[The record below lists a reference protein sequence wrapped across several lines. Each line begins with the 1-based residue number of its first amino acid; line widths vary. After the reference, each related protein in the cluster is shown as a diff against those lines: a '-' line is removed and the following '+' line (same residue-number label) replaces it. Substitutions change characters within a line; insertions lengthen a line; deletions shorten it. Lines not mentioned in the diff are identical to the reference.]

1 MLSETNVDTG
11 AANTIPMSDLR
22 NGSSA
27 RNGSAQTINNRS
39 YSSSGQSCFSN
50 MCSFGGNAVLFR
62 SEPMSRCQLIL
73 QSEAAYNCIA
83 ELGELGL
90 VQFVDLNPEVSSFQ
104 RKFVS
109 EVKRCEEMERK
120 MRYIQ
125 KEAMRDELPIHEPDE
140 NPPAPAPRE
149 MTELETSLS
158 HLEKDLSDVTTNYVA
173 LKKNQQDLL
182 EMKNLLSKAD
192 AFLSESSLQ
201 IADSAGDEETR
212 NTDDA
217 QLIDVRTDEGFSSMK
232 FNITA
237 GVIERSKMNSF
248 ERILWRVSKGNVF
261 VRFSDIEDESA
272 HGALLDKS
280 VFMIF
285 YQGEALKARV
295 KKICEGYHAVV
306 YPCPEKASERREMK
320 YGVNTRLEDMKTVL
334 NETEIHR
341 RRLLETGARN
351 LRLWFT
357 KIRKIKAIYHCL
369 NLFSFDVT
377 QKALVAECWMPEHDI
392 QVIQEALQRG
402 ADASGSTIPPILNSV
417 AYVDE
422 MPPTFNRLNKYTSG
436 FQSLVDAYGVNSYRE
451 VNPAVYTIATFP
463 FLFAVMFGDVGHG
476 LIVLLAGIWMV
487 MQENKL
493 EKTAEKSEIFGIFFG
508 GRYII
513 LLMGLFS
520 IYTGFIYN
528 DIFSKSMNI
537 FGSHWNYNETFQFP
551 LKMEDSLMLD
561 PGNRGQYQFTPYVF
575 GVDPAW
581 QSATNKITFLNGYKM
596 KISLIFGLI
605 HMVFG
610 ITLSLWNKVIK
621 RSYADIFLEFIPQL
635 YFIVAIFCYLIF
647 MIMFKWVSY
656 YADNATQDT
665 NVWSEHC
672 APNLL
677 ITFINMMLFKAAD
690 PDPKLVAIC
699 QGKET
704 YMYGGQY
711 YIQVF
716 LVISGVLM
724 VPIMLFGKPIHT
736 IMGKRLIDFRDLLF
750 VADWFQFTCWLCH
763 MLFGK
768 PIHTI
773 MGKRLIDFRD
783 LLFVVELAQ
792 SLTYLF
798 FPLPLGRRAR
808 RRNYEP
814 MADNLLDAEEGPARD
829 GDTDASVEIRN
840 GQPGGRSAP
849 VSSGHGGGEDS
860 FSEIMIYQGIH
871 TIEYVLGSV
880 SHTASYLRLWAL
892 SLAHSQLSEV
902 LWSMVMNIPLSTS
915 NPFVAVPMLYV
926 IFSFWAV
933 CSVGILVVMEGLSAF
948 LHTLRLHWVEFQS

>member
-1 MLSETNVDTG
+1 
-11 AANTIPMSDLR
+11 
-22 NGSSA
+22 
-27 RNGSAQTINNRS
+27 
-39 YSSSGQSCFSN
+39 
-50 MCSFGGNAVLFR
+50 
-62 SEPMSRCQLIL
+62 
-73 QSEAAYNCIA
+73 
-83 ELGELGL
+83 
-90 VQFVDLNPEVSSFQ
+90 
-104 RKFVS
+104 
-109 EVKRCEEMERK
+109 
-120 MRYIQ
+120 
-125 KEAMRDELPIHEPDE
+125 
-140 NPPAPAPRE
+140 
-149 MTELETSLS
+149 
-158 HLEKDLSDVTTNYVA
+158 
-173 LKKNQQDLL
+173 
-182 EMKNLLSKAD
+182 
-192 AFLSESSLQ
+192 
-201 IADSAGDEETR
+201 
-212 NTDDA
+212 
-217 QLIDVRTDEGFSSMK
+217 MK

-237 GVIERSKMNSF
+237 GVIDRSRMNSF

-272 HGALLDKS
+272 HGSLLDKS

-285 YQGEALKARV
+285 YQGEALKSRV

-334 NETEIHR
+334 DETEIHR

-392 QVIQEALQRG
+392 QIIQEALQRG

-422 MPPTFNRLNKYTSG
+422 TPPTFNRLNKYTRG
-436 FQSLVDAYGVNSYRE
+436 FQNLVDAYGVNSYRE

-520 IYTGFIYN
+520 MYTGFIYN

-551 LKMEDSLMLD
+551 LKMDDSLMLD

-575 GVDPAW
+575 GIDPAW
-581 QSATNKITFLNGYKM
+581 QAASNKINFLNGYKM

-621 RSYADIFLEFIPQL
+621 RSYADIFLEFFPQL
-635 YFIVAIFCYLIF
+635 YFVVSIFCYLIF
-647 MIMFKWVSY
+647 MIMFKWVTY
-656 YADNATQDT
+656 FADNATQDT
-665 NVWSEHC
+665 NVYSEHC

-677 ITFINMMLFKAAD
+677 ITFINMMLFKGAD
-690 PDPKLVAIC
+690 PDPKLAAIC
-699 QGKET
+699 KGKET
-704 YMYGGQY
+704 FMYPGQY

-716 LVISGVLM
+716 LVITGVLM
-724 VPIMLFGKPIHT
+724 VPVMLFGKPIHT
-736 IMGKRLIDFRDLLF
+736 II
-750 VADWFQFTCWLCH
+750 
-763 MLFGK
+763 
-768 PIHTI
+768 
-773 MGKRLIDFRD
+773 
-783 LLFVVELAQ
+783 
-792 SLTYLF
+792 
-798 FPLPLGRRAR
+798 GRRAR

-829 GDTDASVEIRN
+829 GDVEIRN
-840 GQPGGRSAP
+840 GQAGGRATQAN
-849 VSSGHGGGEDS
+849 SGHGGGEES
-860 FSEIMIYQGIH
+860 FADIMIYQGIH

-902 LWSMVMNIPLSTS
+902 LWTMVMQIPLGMK
-915 NPFVAVPMLYV
+915 NPYVAVPALYL
-926 IFSFWAV
+926 IFAFWSA
-933 CSVGILVVMEGLSAF
+933 CSVSILVVMEGLSAF
-948 LHTLRLHWVEFQS
+948 LHTLRLHWVEFQSKFYKGEGVMFVPFNFSGYLKEAEAADQEVLKGTA